1 MRSIL
6 GKVDFSALKD
16 QSVQCTPA
24 AVVLRVEMAKDGA
37 EHDADW
43 QCPPG
48 DAGKLV
54 LARRKLIILA
64 STESAS

>member
-1 MRSIL
+1 M
-6 GKVDFSALKD
+6 
-16 QSVQCTPA
+16 QCTPA